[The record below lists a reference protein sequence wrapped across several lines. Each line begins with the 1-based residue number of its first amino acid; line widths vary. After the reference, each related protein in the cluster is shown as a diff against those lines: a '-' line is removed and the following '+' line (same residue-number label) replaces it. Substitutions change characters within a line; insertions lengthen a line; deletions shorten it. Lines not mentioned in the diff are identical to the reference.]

1 MGLHVIKP
9 GLEGLQNRRHR
20 ISIDFGGLDTSL
32 SDHNIIAAIAEF
44 SVQLTIHNIYET
56 ISNVAVG
63 RENIKG

>member
-1 MGLHVIKP
+1 M
-9 GLEGLQNRRHR
+9 
-20 ISIDFGGLDTSL
+20 SIDFGGLDTSL